1 MSCFCLQGKAK
12 YNAWKEISHISE
24 QKALVL
30 YKGISAQKAQALYIQ
45 AVNEAINTYGTSE

>member
-12 YNAWKEISHISE
+12 YNAWKEI
-24 QKALVL
+24 
-30 YKGISAQKAQALYIQ
+30 KGISAQKAQALYIQ